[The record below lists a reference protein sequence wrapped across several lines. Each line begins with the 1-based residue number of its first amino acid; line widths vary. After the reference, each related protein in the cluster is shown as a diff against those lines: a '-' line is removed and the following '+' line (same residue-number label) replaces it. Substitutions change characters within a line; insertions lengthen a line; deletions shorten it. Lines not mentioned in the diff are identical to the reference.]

1 MNISIQK
8 QVRIALRYF
17 LIAAGLGV
25 LLRLLHVFD
34 IEFTYKFIKHGHSHI
49 ALLGWIYVCLTT
61 ILYKLFVKQEKQIAR
76 RFNLGFVATQITL
89 IGMLITFP
97 IQGYALFSI
106 VFSTLFLFVSYWF
119 TWFFF
124 KNIKDKIK
132 TSASFPYIKA
142 SLYYLVLSSIGPWAL
157 GGIMATLGNTSVW
170 YRLAIYFYLHFQYN
184 GWMLLALLGII
195 IFLMERG
202 GITLSRNRASE
213 IYNQRESEAVK
224 RNKNLFL
231 LINASIVLT
240 VLLSALW
247 TAPENYVYGLSA
259 FGAAMQ
265 VLCLGYALFWIWKNE
280 KAVKRVFTALQY
292 LLFKIVLI
300 VLSIKLL
307 LQFVGS
313 FPYFANLSSNIIEL
327 TIAYLHWMFL
337 GIISVSL
344 FLILDM
350 LKLITLRRKQVYY
363 YLIGFILTEGLLIYK
378 GIAIWSQSFTIT
390 DYFNEY
396 LLVTSGLL
404 FTAIAW
410 LVFKPKI
417 NLTQNM

>member
-8 QVRIALRYF
+8 QVRIALLYF

-106 VFSTLFLFVSYWF
+106 IFSTLFLFASYWF

-213 IYNQRESEAVK
+213 IYDQRESEAVK

-240 VLLSALW
+240 LLLSALW

-259 FGAAMQ
+259 FGAGIQ
-265 VLCLGYALFWIWKNE
+265 VICLGYALFWMRKNE
-280 KAVKRVFTALQY
+280 IAVKSLFTALQY

-307 LQFVGS
+307 LQLIGS

-327 TIAYLHWMFL
+327 TIGYLHWVFL
-337 GIISVSL
+337 GVVSIAL
-344 FLILDM
+344 FLILDV
-350 LKLITLRRKQVYY
+350 LKLIRFNQRLIYF
-363 YLIGFILTEGLLIYK
+363 YLGGFVLTEGLLIYK
-378 GIAIWSQSFTIT
+378 GIAIWSQAFTVT

-396 LLVTSGLL
+396 LLAASVLL
-404 FTAIAW
+404 FMAIA
-410 LVFKPKI
+410 LILFIPKK
-417 NLTQNM
+417 NVT